1 MDVGAT
7 GHDGRQRAGR
17 YTRWAGTE
25 ARPCKEKAAAPGVFP
40 CQYVRTIPK
49 PTPRA
54 ETRPRDRCQ
63 PARSILETWAW
74 TLGTMDLQ
82 KNDSG
87 KLSAG
92 GAAVSSGPPPVC
104 AEVAV
109 RVEGIRPGSAPVGPG
124 KPFKEGTQTLLIF
137 PHGAVLAL
145 AAPVAADQSVVLIHP
160 GAGRQVQCRVAYVR
174 ARPGDKAYVELVF
187 TQPAPGFWDAAPPQ
201 QAASEPQAVAPPP
214 PMQTSLAPPEKPA
227 ATPAPS
233 AEAEAS
239 RVPPAASPVASFG
252 QTNWVKS
259 ADEVVGIHEA
269 SQRTEE
275 RKESRPVPAPAPFRE
290 TPSAATGSFGR
301 GAGLTAPPP
310 RHFGTSLLNPVQ
322 PITADPTRRREGISR
337 MLVFVGAAAVLIIGV
352 SAGAMFYFRGQSS
365 DIAQAELPAPP
376 APVPPPEAGMKTE
389 VVAAAASVAG
399 TPSIG
404 VQPEAT
410 ASQGAPRPASIAASQ
425 PVTQVSPPI
434 AARPAAAREE
444 SSVVVSQAPPRQRVD
459 TSALSAPLV
468 KRPSAVPGDEPA
480 PSVEVFSKA
489 IPAGGSISGLV
500 PGAPRTVPA
509 SALSPV
515 QPPKPATNGGRVK
528 PPRLLNSAPPVYPPV
543 ARQRKMEGEVT
554 IEATIDASGRV
565 AATRIVSG
573 PALFHQAALDAMR
586 NWKYQPATLND
597 QPVSADVLVVLKF
610 RINNKRIDSR

>member
-1 MDVGAT
+1 MDVGDT
-7 GHDGRQRAGR
+7 GHDGRQRAGP

-25 ARPCKEKAAAPGVFP
+25 ARPYKDGAKRCVFP
-40 CQYVRTIPK
+40 WQYVGTIPK
-49 PTPRA
+49 PGSQTD
-54 ETRPRDRCQ
+54 TRQRDRCQ
-63 PARSILETWAW
+63 PARPFLGLWAW
-74 TLGTMDLQ
+74 APGTMDLQ
-82 KNDSG
+82 RNDSG

-92 GAAVSSGPPPVC
+92 GAAVSSGPLPVC

-109 RVEGIRPGSAPVGPG
+109 RVEGIRPDSAPVGPG
-124 KPFKEGTQTLLIF
+124 KPFKEETQTLLIF

-160 GAGRQVQCRVAYVR
+160 GAGRQVRCRVAYVR

-187 TQPAPGFWDAAPPQ
+187 TQPAQGFWDAAPPQ
-201 QAASEPQAVAPPP
+201 QAASQPQAAALPP

-227 ATPAPS
+227 AKPAPS

-239 RVPPAASPVASFG
+239 RVPPAASPVASYG
-252 QTNWVKS
+252 QTNWVKR
-259 ADEVVGIHEA
+259 ADEVVGIHKA
-269 SQRTEE
+269 PKRTEE
-275 RKESRPVPAPAPFRE
+275 RKVSRPVPAPAPFRE

-322 PITADPTRRREGISR
+322 PITAEPTRRRKGISR
-337 MLVFVGAAAVLIIGV
+337 VLVFGGAAAVLIIGV
-352 SAGAMFYFRGQSS
+352 SVGAMFYFQGQSS

-376 APVPPPEAGMKTE
+376 APVPPPEAGMKSE
-389 VVAAAASVAG
+389 VVAAAARVAA
-399 TPSIG
+399 TPSNAI
-404 VQPEAT
+404 QPEAT
-410 ASQGAPRPASIAASQ
+410 ASQGAPLPASIAASP
-425 PVTQVSPPI
+425 PVTPAPPP

-468 KRPSAVPGDEPA
+468 KQPSAVPGEEPA
-480 PSVEVFSKA
+480 PSVEVLSEA
-489 IPAGGSISGLV
+489 IPAAGSISGLV

-515 QPPKPATNGGRVK
+515 QPPKPAAIGGRVK
-528 PPRLLNSAPPVYPPV
+528 PPRPLKSAPPVYPPV
-543 ARQRKMEGEVT
+543 ARQRKMEGDVA
-554 IEATIDASGRV
+554 IEATVDASGTVTTMRV
-565 AATRIVSG
+565 VSG
-573 PALFHQAALDAMR
+573 PAFFHQVALDAMR

-610 RINNKRIDSR
+610 RMNK